1 MQIEMSIITVHGF
14 HLLFLFNLLFIIKL
28 NSQEEF
34 LRGQTHTVTTH
45 SKSASM
51 ESIHSSDDI
60 NQFIMD
66 QFAAKRSPQP
76 V

>member
-1 MQIEMSIITVHGF
+1 MQIEVSIITVHGF

-34 LRGQTHTVTTH
+34 LRGQMHTTTTH
-45 SKSASM
+45 AKSASM
-51 ESIHSSDDI
+51 ESTHSRDDI

-66 QFAAKRSPQP
+66 QFAAKCSPKP